1 MALFMSYGAEGLHC
15 TVYVYIVRV
24 FMVMCMRHCV
34 EGFYGTV
41 YELQYWGL
49 YGTVYCGTNGYCVS
63 QSY

>member
-1 MALFMSYGAEGLHC
+1 MRYGAEGLHG

-49 YGTVYCGTNGYCVS
+49 YGTVYCGTN
-63 QSY
+63 